1 MLKEGINKLMH
12 SYSKK
17 RNSITGINRSIMDN
31 VNALADEVKERRIQS
46 KDAADKV
53 DSYLNDLLEQSGIE
67 GIV

>member
-53 DSYLNDLLEQSGIE
+53 DSYLNDLLAQSGIE

>member
-31 VNALADEVKERRIQS
+31 VNALTDEVKERRIQS

-53 DSYLNDLLEQSGIE
+53 DSYLNDLLAQTGIE

>member
-17 RNSITGINRSIMDN
+17 RDSITGINRSIMDN

-53 DSYLNDLLEQSGIE
+53 DSYLNDLLAQSGIE

>member
-31 VNALADEVKERRIQS
+31 VNALTDEVKERRIQS

-53 DSYLNDLLEQSGIE
+53 DSYLNDLLAQSGIE
-67 GIV
+67 GTV

>member
-31 VNALADEVKERRIQS
+31 VNALTDEVKERQIQS

-53 DSYLNDLLEQSGIE
+53 DSYLNDLLAQSGIE